1 MEEKEKIY
9 ITISG
14 RSHYSWQGSIAYNGK
29 VSAFSSELELINIL
43 ENYLPPVSVILE
55 FRGEEENKEL

>member
-43 ENYLPPVSVILE
+43 ENYLPLSL
-55 FRGEEENKEL
+55 